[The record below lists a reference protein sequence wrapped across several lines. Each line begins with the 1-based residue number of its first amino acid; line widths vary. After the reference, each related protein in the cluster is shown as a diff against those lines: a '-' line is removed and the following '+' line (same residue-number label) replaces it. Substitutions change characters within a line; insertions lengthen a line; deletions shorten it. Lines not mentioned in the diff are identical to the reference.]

1 MCYNN
6 PQSDIVLHHCFNFP
20 IHILLAKRLFV
31 NIYFYFF
38 LNLSNFLNH
47 PTKNRN
53 IHKRCFSMS
62 LSEIRKKIDEID
74 SQLLPLFVER
84 MRCAETVAKNK
95 MEQNLPIFNAER
107 ENQILDKV
115 GLSAADFDTEAKMLY
130 TVMMSLSRMRQHKL
144 MHSGEETRHVIE
156 QALGGSDSL
165 EALSADKTIACVGK
179 GSYGNEAASTLFP
192 SHNILFLKSHDEVFQ
207 ALEDGSADIGVLPVE
222 NSSAG
227 SVAEV
232 YDLIMKYRFS
242 IIAATTVQIR
252 HCIAARTGSTL
263 ESLRT
268 VVSHPQALSQCS
280 EFIKECSLMPIQ
292 YFNTAEAARDIADNG
307 DPACGVVCSELAA
320 ELYGLDILQ
329 RGIQNNPHNRT
340 RFVAI
345 KKEMVIPSDGD
356 KISLCFSLD
365 HTTGSLYSVLGRF
378 AMHGLNLTKIE
389 SRPAKNVTDGFQYD
403 FYLDFTGSV
412 ADEKT
417 LDLICEL
424 SSELK
429 NFSFLGNYVER

>member
-1 MCYNN
+1 
-6 PQSDIVLHHCFNFP
+6 
-20 IHILLAKRLFV
+20 
-31 NIYFYFF
+31 
-38 LNLSNFLNH
+38 
-47 PTKNRN
+47 
-53 IHKRCFSMS
+53 MS
-62 LSEIRKKIDEID
+62 LSEIRQKIDEID

-84 MRCAETVAKNK
+84 MKCAETVAKNK

-115 GLSAADFDTEAKMLY
+115 GLSAEDFDTEAKMLY

-144 MHSGEETRHVIE
+144 MNSGEDARQMV
-156 QALGGSDSL
+156 DSAIAHSINL
-165 EALSADKTIACVGK
+165 DTLSQGKTVACVGC
-179 GSYGNEAASTLFP
+179 GSYGHEAATALFP
-192 SHNILFLKSHDEVFQ
+192 EREILFQSSHDEVFQ
-207 ALEDGSADIGVLPVE
+207 ALQQGTADIGILPVE

-232 YDLIMKYRFS
+232 YDLIMKYRFC

-252 HCIAARTGSTL
+252 HCLAAPASATM

-268 VVSHPQALSQCS
+268 VTSHPQALSQCS
-280 EFIKECSLMPIQ
+280 EFIHAHNLQPIQ
-292 YFNTAEAARDIADNG
+292 YANTALAARKIAETNDLT
-307 DPACGVVCSELAA
+307 CGVVCSELAA
-320 ELYGLDILQ
+320 KKYGLQILQ
-329 RGIQNNPHNRT
+329 KGIQNNQHNRT

-345 KKEMVIPSDGD
+345 KKDMAIPTDAD

-389 SRPAKNVTDGFQYD
+389 SRPARNVIDDFQYD
-403 FYLDFTGSV
+403 FYLDFSGSV
-412 ADEKT
+412 TDEKT

-429 NFSFLGNYVER
+429 NFSFLGNYVED